1 MLKIALHITR
11 RGLRHIS
18 RLVLLLGLVLIFASV
33 GALLSLRYW
42 LLPHIEQYHDQVT
55 YAVSQALGHPVSIGK
70 IEGDW
75 EGVHPHLLLINVRI
89 LDQQGQPALM
99 LEKVES
105 EVSWTSLFA
114 GEVRLYSLELDQPD
128 LFIKRDAAGQIFVAG
143 MLLTGSSSKGGSA
156 NWLLNQS
163 RIVVRDARIT
173 WQDEQRAAPPLVF
186 NEVNLLIDNGWF
198 SHRFALRAV
207 PPEELAS
214 TIDVRGEFHSGS
226 FTNPTAWKG
235 QLYTRL
241 DYVDVAAWR
250 TWLPFPVP
258 LSRGTGAMRSWVDIE
273 GGKISGV
280 TADLALADVRTRLAS
295 DLPVLDLRTLQGR
308 VGWHDVAGGAEVFTD
323 GLTLSL
329 SNGFVMKPTDFYL
342 RFAAVNEQQWAS
354 GEVRANKLDLLGL
367 STLAEYLPLDRNL
380 KQRLVESAPRGRV
393 SNLYAKWQSDTGKPL
408 HYEIRGN
415 FRGLAMRQVG
425 KLPGFSG
432 FTGTVDGNERSG
444 TLSLDSRN
452 LSVDAPDVMQE
463 KLQFDML
470 TAQVGWRTDRQGV
483 EIRLNNVFV
492 ANADMSGNLYGSY
505 HTASDSPGIVDLTA
519 RLTRASVAHVDRYI
533 PIHALGRDAHQWLK
547 TALVGGRSD
556 DVSMRLAGNLN
567 DFPFPKNK
575 NGMFRIHARIRNATM
590 EFLKEWPR
598 LENMN
603 GEFLIEG
610 NRLEV
615 HVPNATTAGIDL
627 QKISATF
634 PDLTSPDLLLQI
646 YGESAG
652 ETARALDYIKK
663 SPVRGY
669 ISGFTDNATARGNG
683 VLSLVL
689 NIPLLGTKPVRVNG
703 DYRFQDN
710 DIDLGGGIPMLR
722 DTNGDL
728 LFSESSI
735 STQNLTA
742 NVFGGPSKLEVK
754 SSENAKVI
762 NVKASGTSDMDA
774 LRNTSA
780 LPLLRYLHGGS
791 PWNLR
796 VTVRDSQYDALLT
809 SSLDGMTSNLPAPFA
824 KSADDKVA
832 LRYEQ
837 KSVGNKQEE
846 VSLQYGKLVNAK
858 LLRSKKADD
867 WAIQRGIVRLGD
879 SGYARAPDR
888 NGIWLTGT
896 LPAFSLEGWGA
907 MLESAGNAQSMNFSG
922 ANLLFRKVTG
932 YRQSVNNLRLTA
944 HSRNN
949 MLFAQLASKEINGD
963 VIWQPQDMGALV
975 VRLKT
980 LALSGGN
987 KDEGA
992 GKPVAAVVQT
1002 TEQDS
1007 PELHLAVNQLSYKGK
1022 HLGRMELQA
1031 KERSGNWLLEHLM
1044 LVNPDGRLTADG
1056 KWLTTDGVWQTR
1068 VNFKLEI
1075 NDAGKTLTRYGYPN
1089 SVKGGGGKLEGAL
1102 AWTGSPDEFNYDAL
1116 SGTLKLDVDKGRF
1129 LKLDPGVGKLLGI
1142 LSLQALPRHI
1152 TLDFTDIFSAG
1163 FAFDNISGT
1172 AQINQGILTTG
1183 NLKIDGSSAKIT
1195 MTGLVDL
1202 SHETQNLHV
1211 TIMPEMGG
1219 NVVVLGICVVNPAAC
1234 VGSILAKKA
1243 LENPLEKLV
1252 SYEYNITGT
1261 WIDPI
1266 VVKVGTNKPAT
1277 QKNPRSK

>member
-1 MLKIALHITR
+1 MLKIALHFAK
-11 RGLRHIS
+11 RGFGHVS
-18 RLVLLLGLVLIFASV
+18 RLVLLLGVLLMFAGA

-42 LLPHIEQYHDQVT
+42 LLPNIEQYHDQVT
-55 YAVSQALGHPVSIGK
+55 YGLSEAIGKPVSIGK
-70 IEGDW
+70 IEANW
-75 EGVHPHLLLINVRI
+75 EGFRPHLLLINVRI
-89 LDQQGQPALM
+89 LDQQGQVALA

-105 EVSWTSLFA
+105 EVSWTSLFV

-128 LFIKRDAAGQIFVAG
+128 LFIKRDTTGQIFVAG
-143 MLLTGSSSKGGSA
+143 MLLKGNSSNGGSA

-163 RIVVRDARIT
+163 RIVVHDARIT

-186 NEVNLLIDNGWF
+186 NDVDLLIDNGWF

-207 PPEELAS
+207 PPQDLSS
-214 TIDVRGEFHSGS
+214 TIDVRGEFHGGS
-226 FTNPTAWKG
+226 FTDPKAWEG

-241 DYVDVAAWR
+241 DYIDVAAWR
-250 TWLPFPVP
+250 TWLPLPVP
-258 LSRGTGAMRSWVDIE
+258 LSRGMGALRSWVDIE

-280 TADLALADVRTRLAS
+280 TADLALAAVRTRLAS
-295 DLPVLDLRTLQGR
+295 DLPVLDLRTLRGR
-308 VGWHDVAGGAEVFTD
+308 VGWHDVEGGAEFFTD
-323 GLTLSL
+323 GLSLSL

-342 RFAAVNEQQWAS
+342 RFAAVQEQQWAS
-354 GEVRANKLDLLGL
+354 GEIRANKLDLLGL
-367 STLAEYLPLDRNL
+367 SSLAEYLPLDRSL
-380 KQRLVESAPRGRV
+380 KQKLVEFAPRGRV
-393 SNLYAKWQSDTGKPL
+393 SSLYAKWQSDAGKPL
-408 HYEIRGN
+408 HYQVRGS

-425 KLPGFSG
+425 RLPGFSG
-432 FTGTVDGNERSG
+432 LTGTADGNESSG
-444 TLSLDSRN
+444 TLSLESRK
-452 LSVDAPDVMQE
+452 LFVDAPGIMQE
-463 KLQFDML
+463 KLQFDMV
-470 TAQVGWRTDRQGV
+470 TAQVGWKADTQGL

-505 HTASDSPGIVDLTA
+505 HTAPDSPGVVDLTA

-533 PIHALGRDAHQWLK
+533 PINALGMDAHRWLK
-547 TALVGGRSD
+547 TALVGGQSD

-575 NGMFRIHARIRNATM
+575 NGMFRIHAHIRNATM

-610 NRLEV
+610 SRLEV
-615 HVPNATTAGIDL
+615 HVPNATSAGIEL
-627 QKISATF
+627 QKISAIF
-634 PDLTSPDLLLQI
+634 PDLGSPDLPLQI

-652 ETARALDYIKK
+652 ETTRALDYIQK

-669 ISGFTDNATARGNG
+669 IGGFTDNATAHGNG

-689 NIPLLGTKPVRVNG
+689 NIPLLGPKPVRVNG
-703 DYRFQDN
+703 DYRFQNN

-722 DTNGDL
+722 NVGGDL

-742 NVFGGPSKLEVK
+742 NIFGGSSALEVK
-754 SSENAKVI
+754 SSENGRII

-774 LRNTSA
+774 LRDTSA

-796 VTVRDSQYDALLT
+796 MTVRDRQYDALFT
-809 SSLDGMTSNLPAPFA
+809 SKLDGLTSNLPAPFA

-837 KSVGNKQEE
+837 KSVGDSQEE
-846 VSLQYGKLVNAK
+846 LSLQYGGLINAK
-858 LLRSKKADD
+858 LLRNKKADN
-867 WAIQRGIVRLGD
+867 WAIRRGIVKFGS
-879 SGYARAPDR
+879 SGRVREPDR
-888 NGIWLTGT
+888 DGIWLTGT
-896 LPAFSLEGWGA
+896 IPTFSLEGWGA
-907 MLESAGNAQSMNFSG
+907 MLESAGSAQDINISG
-922 ANLLFRKVTG
+922 GNLLFRKVTG
-932 YRQSVNNLRLTA
+932 YRQSVDDLRLTA
-944 HSRNN
+944 HSSNG

-963 VIWQPQDMGALV
+963 VIWQPQSKGALV

-980 LALSGGN
+980 LALSGG
-987 KDEGA
+987 KRDEGA
-992 GKPVAAVVQT
+992 GKPVATTAQT
-1002 TEQDS
+1002 TEGDS
-1007 PELHLAVNQLSYKGK
+1007 PELHLAVNHLSYKGK
-1022 HLGRMELQA
+1022 HLGKMDLEA
-1031 KERSGNWLLEHLM
+1031 KERAGNWLLEHLM
-1044 LVNPDGRLTADG
+1044 LINPDGRLTADG
-1056 KWLTTDGVWQTR
+1056 KWLTTDGLSQTR
-1068 VNFKLEI
+1068 INFKLEI
-1075 NDAGKTLTRYGYPN
+1075 FDAGKTLTRYGYPD
-1089 SVKGGGGKLEGAL
+1089 SVKNGGGKLEGAL
-1102 AWTGSPDEFNYDAL
+1102 AWNGSPDEFNYDAL
-1116 SGTLKLDVDKGRF
+1116 SGTLSLDVDKGRF

-1152 TLDFTDIFSAG
+1152 TLDFTDVFSAG
-1163 FAFDNISGT
+1163 FAFDKISGT

-1183 NLKIDGSSAKIT
+1183 NFKIDGSAAKIT

-1211 TIMPEMGG
+1211 TILPEMGG

-1234 VGSILAKKA
+1234 VSTFIAKQA
-1243 LENPLEKLV
+1243 LQNPLEKLV

-1261 WIDPI
+1261 WTDP
-1266 VVKVGTNKPAT
+1266 VVTKVGTNKPAV
-1277 QKNPRSK
+1277 KKKP